1 MSYGRYRAIFF
12 CKAEYDLVGDNIVAS
27 TSLMRDFPMV
37 LGADV
42 FFDSIEVYRPWS
54 RDPADGAPLWV
65 DQVVSRYKKTV
76 VTHGVA
82 SLAST
87 YAPEQG
93 QVPAVALV
101 EGWVTNAA
109 VLGAIDAVPKFFIVG
124 VFPEDV
130 LGDPIPAPLEP
141 YATNVPMPAARW
153 TELRNGMVTLGMDGD
168 LLDRWKDNHPDAT
181 PLDIAQAF
189 RSFIA

>member
-1 MSYGRYRAIFF
+1 MSYGRYQFIAF
-12 CKAEYDLVGDNIVAS
+12 CKAEYDAEDGVAY
-27 TSLMRDFPMV
+27 TKLMQDFPMV
-37 LGADV
+37 LGNPV
-42 FFDSIEVYRPWS
+42 FFDSVDVYKPWG
-54 RDPADGAPLWV
+54 RDPADGMPLWV
-65 DQVVSRYKKTV
+65 DQVVSRYKMTPS
-76 VTHGVA
+76 THGVA
-82 SLAST
+82 SLGSS
-87 YAPEQG
+87 YAPEKDAI
-93 QVPAVALV
+93 PAVALV

-109 VLGAIDAVPKFFIVG
+109 VLAAIDAVPKFFIVG

-141 YATNVPMPAARW
+141 YATNVPMPPVRW
-153 TELRNGMVTLGMDGD
+153 AELRNGMVTLGMDGD